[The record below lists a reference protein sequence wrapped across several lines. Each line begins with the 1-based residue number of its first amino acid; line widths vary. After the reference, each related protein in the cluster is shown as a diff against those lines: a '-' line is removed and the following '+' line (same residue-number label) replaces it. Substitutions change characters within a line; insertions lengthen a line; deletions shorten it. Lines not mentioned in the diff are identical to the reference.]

1 MRAVSKDGTVLPV
14 GKTFAVFTD
23 LPDPVGAEIQVVDT
37 HGKVLNVA
45 RITHVAVSS
54 RAAVKE
60 AQKYVVQARVT
71 EETDTQKDG
80 VFMARLYSN

>member
-1 MRAVSKDGTVLPV
+1 MKAFSNNGKAMPV
-14 GKTFAVFTD
+14 GKTFTVFTD
-23 LPDPVGAEIQVVDT
+23 LPEPVGAEIEVVDT

-54 RAAVKE
+54 RAA

-71 EETDTQKDG
+71 EETGTQKDG
-80 VFMARLYSN
+80 VLMARLYLN